1 MNLQVVEKI
10 ADAVLYEGYLLYPY
24 RPSAVKNQ
32 RRFNFGVL
40 VPQSYSEAQVPGT
53 EPCSMQTECLLL
65 GDSDSSLDVK
75 VRFLHLCEQETNGT
89 TWQEAVTRE
98 VDASNLKL
106 SSLMAEP
113 HRVPILYSSTKEE
126 GFERDACGEVGSTTI
141 RNQETIE
148 GVIELQVADCG
159 LTVTASKRLFKIQA
173 KILNLT
179 PLKTASAKSRDEAL
193 MFSLVSAHTIFGAH
207 NGEFVSLLDPPEEF
221 REAAAGCQNIGVWP
235 VLAGEEGRRDLL
247 LSSPII
253 LYDYP
258 QIAPESAGDLFDGAE
273 IDEILTLRIMTL
285 TDAEKEEMRGTDERA
300 RQILERI
307 ETLSLEQLM
316 KLHGA
321 MRGLRALEND
331 PLSESHE
338 RIGMASAGR

>member
-1 MNLQVVEKI
+1 MNLQLVEKI
-10 ADAVLYEGYLLYPY
+10 ANAVLYEGYLLYPY

-40 VPQSYSEAQVPGT
+40 VPPAYSEAQVPGT
-53 EPCSMQTECLLL
+53 ETWQMQTECLLL
-65 GDSDSSLDVK
+65 GETDSGLDVK
-75 VRFLHLCEQETNGT
+75 VRFLHLREREADGKS
-89 TWQEAVTRE
+89 WQEAVERE
-98 VDASNLKL
+98 VDAPNLKL
-106 SSLMAEP
+106 SSLLEQP
-113 HRVPILYSSTKEE
+113 CRVPIFFPSTQENDRA
-126 GFERDACGEVGSTTI
+126 RDALGEMNGSVV
-141 RNQETIE
+141 RNQEAVE
-148 GVIELQVADCG
+148 GCVELQATDCNLPG
-159 LTVTASKRLFKIQA
+159 AAPKRLFRIRA
-173 KILNLT
+173 KLLNLT
-179 PLKTASAKSRDEAL
+179 PMENASAKTRDEAL
-193 MFSLVSAHTIFGAH
+193 MYSLVSAHTIFGALD
-207 NGEFVSLLDPPEEF
+207 GEFVSLLDPPEEF
-221 REAAAGCQNIGVWP
+221 REAAAECKNTGAWP
-235 VLAGEEGRRDLL
+235 VLAGEEGRRDFV

-285 TDAEKEEMRGTDERA
+285 TDEEKEEIRSADDRA

-307 ETLSLEQLM
+307 ETLSPEQLM

-321 MRGLRALEND
+321 MRGLRALDND